1 MRISPLSYNQT
12 NKNSRINFEATFW
25 LKEANSIVPKSMV
38 EELLPE
44 NLHFFSNIISRYK
57 DEIGNQNI
65 EKING
70 ILSTKMNG
78 NIEDLII
85 DNSELAQIRPLLT
98 QISQFSRS
106 ILVMLKHPNSLEIQA
121 GCTPFKSYPFR
132 SIMIENSGKISIN
145 K

>member
-12 NKNSRINFEATFW
+12 NKNPKINFEATFW

-44 NLHFFSNIISRYK
+44 NLHFLSNIISRHK
-57 DEIGNQNI
+57 DEIGKQNI
-65 EKING
+65 EKINE
-70 ILSTKMNG
+70 ILSAKMNG

-85 DNSELAQIRPLLT
+85 DNSELTQIRPLLT
-98 QISQFSRS
+98 QVSQFSRV
-106 ILVMLKHPNSLEIQA
+106 IWVMLKQPNPLEIQA
-121 GCTPFKSYPFR
+121 RCIPFKSYPF
-132 SIMIENSGKISIN
+132 SNIIIENSGKISIN